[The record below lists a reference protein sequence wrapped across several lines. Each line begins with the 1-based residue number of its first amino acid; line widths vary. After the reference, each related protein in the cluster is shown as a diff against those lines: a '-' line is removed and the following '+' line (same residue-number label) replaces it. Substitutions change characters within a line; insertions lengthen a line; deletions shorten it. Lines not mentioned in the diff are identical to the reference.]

1 MHIFTI
7 IYYKIFFILQFKII
21 YSHIIIPF
29 KNNLDI
35 LSLTENNYVDKL
47 FALNITTNI
56 SLGTPFQTIPF
67 NIKLRQFHLIVLSE
81 DSEDGKKI
89 KSFNQNN
96 SNSFFSKYNLPEY
109 LDLPELEFGKKSY
122 DTFKIDN
129 NIIEKFNFLL
139 GYDSYYNQSAIL
151 GLKNNDFYVNYSFI
165 YQLKN
170 RKYINSSIFYFKFS
184 ENNFNEG
191 EIIIGNYPHE
201 IEKNKYKYESYQT
214 IGIITTKY
222 TLYYDIYITKITIGD
237 KIIAEKKILQFYF
250 ESYFMRFP
258 FTFKEIVEKE
268 FFNNLI
274 ENHKCSFF
282 KHNLKEFFFYI
293 CDDDINIKK
302 LKKLEFHSKELN
314 FTFSF
319 KPEEL
324 FMKIKDKFIFLICF
338 NSKKYEEE
346 FAFGYFFLQKYLII
360 FEQERK
366 LIGFYKI
373 NKTSYSYSWILTI
386 LFGII
391 IIGLIYYIFLILK
404 KKRKIRANELE
415 DNFEYLP
422 QKNIL

>member
-1 MHIFTI
+1 MKIKIVFI
-7 IYYKIFFILQFKII
+7 IFFIILFTSI

-35 LSLTENNYVDKL
+35 LSLTENNFIDKL
-47 FALNITTNI
+47 YDLNITSNI

-67 NIKLRQFHLIVLSE
+67 NIKLRQYHLIVLSQ
-81 DSEDGKKI
+81 DSIDGKKI
-89 KSFNQNN
+89 ISFNQSN
-96 SNSFFSKYNLPEY
+96 SKSFFSKYNYPEF

-122 DTFKIDN
+122 DNFKIDN
-129 NIIEKFNFLL
+129 NIIEEFNFLL
-139 GYDSYYNQSAIL
+139 GYDSYYNQSEIL

-346 FAFGYFFLQKYLII
+346 FAFGYFVLQKYLII

>member
-7 IYYKIFFILQFKII
+7 IYNKIFFILQFKAI
-21 YSHIIIPF
+21 YSYIIIPF

-67 NIKLRQFHLIVLSE
+67 NIKLRQFHIIVLSE

-139 GYDSYYNQSAIL
+139 GYDSYSNESAIL
-151 GLKNNDFYVNYSFI
+151 GLKNNELYVNYSLI

-338 NSKKYEEE
+338 NIKKYEEE
-346 FAFGYFFLQKYLII
+346 FDFGYFVLQKYLII